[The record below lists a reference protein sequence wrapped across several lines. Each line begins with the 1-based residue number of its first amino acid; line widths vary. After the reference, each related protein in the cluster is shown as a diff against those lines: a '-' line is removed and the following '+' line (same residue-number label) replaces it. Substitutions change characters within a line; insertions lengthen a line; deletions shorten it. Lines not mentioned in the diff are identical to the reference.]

1 MIFYSFRLRFCLNLD
16 SHLNLKIAIYC
27 PVGRGKLSP
36 QSLISRHRV
45 PELSPICPKVFSKLS
60 PSYLKMF
67 QVVLK
72 LSQFVSKLSHICLKV
87 VAKFFA
93 IIPNFQNVSF
103 FNILLLCKH
112 DIGLNHLTHTPF
124 GHFSFSSILFL
135 RSMTSA
141 SG

>member
-1 MIFYSFRLRFCLNLD
+1 MLRFGFSPLTSIRKLPYTAQCAEVSSVHSNL
-16 SHLNLKIAIYC
+16 LAAI
-27 PVGRGKLSP
+27 GF
-36 QSLISRHRV
+36 QS
-45 PELSPICPKVFSKLS
+45 CPKVFSKLS

-93 IIPNFQNVSF
+93 IIPNFQNVKLL
-103 FNILLLCKH
+103 NIRLSIH
-112 DIGLNHLTHTPF
+112 DIGLNHLTPTPF

-135 RSMTSA
+135 YSMTSA